1 MTGAYADV
9 LAFVQH
15 LGPTWRKTQQTNLAL
30 LIQAL
35 LTRPSLYLSELARGL
50 PSPEQP
56 LHGRL
61 KRLDRFLD
69 NPRLDEGALSWRFL
83 KLAYRFGDDL
93 PELPPE
99 LKTEGSSAAQRP
111 IVPLLLDTTY
121 FEPLAMLAV
130 NVPCGS
136 RALPIVHTTYHRTEL
151 RACFPPESTW
161 PSGSGDPLPPRP
173 RRHASLP
180 PASAQISEFLSQ
192 NLIEERLIDYAFQL
206 LSPALKG
213 ILVADRGFA
222 RAALFRRLLEQK
234 RDFAIR
240 FDAQTHIRL
249 PAALAPEL
257 PSEGLPLDV
266 LGLGPGARVW
276 CEQAFYSK
284 EDAVPIGL
292 FALWEPGY
300 KEPWYIATSLSSAE
314 AVETLYR
321 WRMRIEC
328 ANRDEKSG
336 VLLRESGDKHKLT
349 SLLHL
354 HRLLLA
360 LAVAE
365 WLCALVGLQAHTDLP
380 ETEAESEPQAAPTP
394 TLPSTEPPAAL
405 SIQPSTEASWENTSP
420 EAEASREAPRPFVPE
435 WADDPSLANSGPAS
449 PPPVFPHRGRCPKPA
464 RWAKPFTAWGPL
476 SYVRLGLEILRCPS
490 FHQVIHHAARWLG
503 YYLWFWTPLWPY
515 HQRRYRFLHWWP
527 KPA

>member
-1 MTGAYADV
+1 MTGAYADI

-15 LGPTWRKTQQTNLAL
+15 LAPSWRKTQHTNLAL

-35 LTRPSLYLSELARGL
+35 LARPSLYLSELARGL

-61 KRLDRFLD
+61 KRLGRFLD
-69 NPRLDEGALSWRFL
+69 NPRLDEGALAWRFL

-93 PELPPE
+93 PDLPQRAASPVPRSDGQSASQPE
-99 LKTEGSSAAQRP
+99 AQRP

-121 FEPLAMLAV
+121 FEPFAMLV
-130 NVPCGS
+130 VSVPCGS
-136 RALPIVHTTYHRTEL
+136 RALPIVQTTYHRTEL
-151 RACFPPESTW
+151 RACFPGESTW

-180 PASAQISEFLSQ
+180 PASAEICEFLSQ
-192 NLIEERLIDYAFQL
+192 NLIEERLIDYAYHL

-222 RAALFRRLLEQK
+222 RAALFRRLLDQR
-234 RDFAIR
+234 RDFVIR

-249 PAALAPEL
+249 PEPLRP
-257 PSEGLPLDV
+257 GLPCQGLPVEV
-266 LGLGPGARVW
+266 LGLRPGQRVW
-276 CEQAFYSK
+276 CEQAYYSK
-284 EDAVPIGL
+284 EDEVPVSL

-300 KEPWYIATSLSSAE
+300 KEPWYIATSLKCPQ

-336 VLLRESGDKHKLT
+336 VLLRESGDKHKMT

-354 HRLLLA
+354 HRLLLV

-365 WLCALVGLQAHTDLP
+365 WLCALVGLQAHSDLAETEPTKPAPSAAPPPDASVEISRETPSQAQSP
-380 ETEAESEPQAAPTP
+380 ETSH
-394 TLPSTEPPAAL
+394 
-405 SIQPSTEASWENTSP
+405 
-420 EAEASREAPRPFVPE
+420 PFTPE
-435 WADDPSLANSGPAS
+435 WANDHSLGRSGPAA
-449 PPPVFPHRGRCPKPA
+449 PPPVVPHRRARPKPA
-464 RWAKPFTAWGPL
+464 PWTKPFAAWGPL
-476 SYVRLGLEILRCPS
+476 SYVRLGLEIIRSPS
-490 FHQVIHHAARWLG
+490 FHQIIHHTARWLG
-503 YYLWFWTPLWPY
+503 YYLWFWTPLWRY
-515 HQRRYRFLHWWP
+515 GQRRYRFLHWWP
-527 KPA
+527 TPA